1 MDYELT
7 IRGSAEELSDVL
19 NFLNGRDTAGTDR
32 QLVIPCSEID
42 RLDEYVSGLGADGHA
57 FLKAIAM
64 ASVDNSIGVA
74 ESELLSILGDL
85 KQQSGVSLSMPLL
98 YGVIGGL
105 GRRWTS
111 VFGDEYGTP
120 FRARKVDGAN
130 YYRLDQQLA
139 TRVIELL

>member
-7 IRGSAEELSDVL
+7 IRGSVEEMSEVLS
-19 NFLNGRDTAGTDR
+19 FLNSRNTAGTDR
-32 QLVIPCSEID
+32 QLVVSDSEID
-42 RLDEYVSGLGADGHA
+42 GLDEYVSRLAEDGRA
-57 FLKAIAM
+57 FLQAIAN
-64 ASVDNSIGVA
+64 ASVSDSRGVA
-74 ESELLSILGDL
+74 EAELMTILEGL
-85 KQQSGVSLSMPLL
+85 RRGESTKPSLL

-120 FRARKVDGAN
+120 FRARKVGGAN

-139 TRVIELL
+139 ARVIELL